1 MNPGWPALLQQLLHF
16 DQYLALWVQHYG
28 LWIYL
33 ALFLILFAE
42 TGLVVTPILPGD
54 SMLFVCGTLAGAGL
68 MSLPWLLLSLMTA
81 AVLGDALNYYLGHR
95 YGICLFG
102 GRWLRVAYLRRTEA
116 FYERH
121 GGKAVV
127 IGRFLPIIRTFV
139 PFVAGI
145 ARMSYARFLRFNLLG
160 ALLWVGGLLLAGYF
174 LGAVP
179 WVKSHLNL
187 VLVSLI
193 LLSLLPAAWTGL
205 QGRRSRHAD

>member
-1 MNPGWPALLQQLLHF
+1 MSWPVLLQQLLHF
-16 DQYLALWVQHYG
+16 DQYLVPWVQQYG
-28 LWIYL
+28 PWIYL
-33 ALFLILFAE
+33 GLFLILFAE

-68 MSLPWLLLSLMTA
+68 MSLSALLSSLITA
-81 AVLGDALNYYLGHR
+81 AVLGDGLNYYLGRR
-95 YGICLFG
+95 YGVRLFG
-102 GRWLRVAYLRRTEA
+102 GRWLRREYLQRTEA

-145 ARMSYARFLRFNLLG
+145 ARMPYARFLRFNLFG
-160 ALLWVGGLLLAGYF
+160 AVLWVGGLVLAGYF

-187 VLVSLI
+187 VLVALI
-193 LLSLLPAAWTGL
+193 LLSLLPAAWTGV
-205 QGRRSRHAD
+205 QGRLSRAID

>member
-1 MNPGWPALLQQLLHF
+1 MSWPMLVQQLLHF
-16 DQYLALWVQHYG
+16 DQYLALLVQQYG

-33 ALFLILFAE
+33 GLFLIIFAE

-68 MSLPWLLLSLMTA
+68 LSLPGLLSSLILA
-81 AVLGDALNYYLGHR
+81 AVLGDGLNYTLGRR
-95 YGICLFG
+95 YGVGLFG
-102 GRWLRVAYLRRTEA
+102 GRWLRSEYLQRTEV

-145 ARMSYARFLRFNLLG
+145 ARMSYRRFLRFNVLG

-179 WVKSHLNL
+179 WVKGHLNL
-187 VLVSLI
+187 VLVALI
-193 LLSLLPAAWTGL
+193 LISLLPAAWTGV
-205 QGRRSRHAD
+205 QGRLGRAVD